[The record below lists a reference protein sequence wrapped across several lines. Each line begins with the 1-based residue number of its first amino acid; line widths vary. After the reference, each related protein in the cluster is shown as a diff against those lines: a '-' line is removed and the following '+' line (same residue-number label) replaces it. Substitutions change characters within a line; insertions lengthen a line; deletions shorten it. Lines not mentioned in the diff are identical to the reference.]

1 MRNKGAIW
9 TLAIALVLVCLYQ
22 LSFTLVT
29 YKVRKDSK
37 NYAQDPQKG
46 VDQKKADYYLDS
58 IASEPVYNFLWL
70 KKYTYRE
77 CQDKEIVLGLDLQGG
92 MNVIL
97 EVSVVDVI
105 KSMSN
110 YSKDSTFNRAIALA
124 KRNQVGSNENFVTLF
139 GQAFEQ
145 IDKNARL
152 SAIFT
157 SPNFVNG
164 LITIL
169 PTRMC

>member
-1 MRNKGAIW
+1 M
-9 TLAIALVLVCLYQ
+9 
-22 LSFTLVT
+22 T

-37 NYAQDPQKG
+37 NYARDPQKG
-46 VDQKKADYYLDS
+46 IDQKKADYYLDS

-105 KSMSN
+105 RSMSN

-139 GQAFEQ
+139 GQAFET
-145 IDKNARL
+145 AR
-152 SAIFT
+152 
-157 SPNFVNG
+157 
-164 LITIL
+164 
-169 PTRMC
+169 